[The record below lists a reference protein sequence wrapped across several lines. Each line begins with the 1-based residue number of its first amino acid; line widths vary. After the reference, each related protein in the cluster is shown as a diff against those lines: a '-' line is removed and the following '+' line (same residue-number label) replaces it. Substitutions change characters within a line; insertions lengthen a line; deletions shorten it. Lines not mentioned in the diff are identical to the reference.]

1 MNEQNLY
8 ERVEP
13 DDPRRCQH
21 MIPSKGQCPL
31 VQVEGS
37 KFCVN
42 HGGSIALKREKDKI
56 LRNYRLN
63 KFHQEIKEKS
73 DSSEIKSLRDE
84 IGILRHIMQEKLNA
98 CQDTHDLLLQS
109 GPISDLVMK
118 IDKVVVSCNR
128 LENQLGGML
137 DTTQAFQFAAEVVD
151 IVGKH
156 VDDEEALA
164 AISDDLAQTITR
176 LTTR

>member
-1 MNEQNLY
+1 MNEQNLH

-21 MIPSKGQCPL
+21 VIPNRGQCIL

-37 KFCVN
+37 KFCIN
-42 HGGSIALKREKDKI
+42 HGGSIALKQAKTAT

-63 KFHQEIKEKS
+63 KFHQEIREKS

-84 IGILRHIMQEKLNA
+84 IGILRHILQEKINQ
-98 CQDTHDLLLQS
+98 CNDTHDLLLQS

-128 LENQLGGML
+128 LETQLGGML
-137 DTTQAFQFAAEVVD
+137 DTTQAFQLAAEF
-151 IVGKH
+151 IEIISKY
-156 VDDEEALA
+156 VDDEEALS
-164 AISDDLAQTITR
+164 AISNEFSQTISR
-176 LTTR
+176 PTTR

>member
-1 MNEQNLY
+1 MQPNLY
-8 ERVEP
+8 ERVE
-13 DDPRRCQH
+13 DHDPRRCQH
-21 MIPSKGQCPL
+21 VIPSRGQCNL

-37 KFCVN
+37 KFCIN
-42 HGGSIALKREKDKI
+42 HGGSIALKQAENKS

-63 KFHQEIKEKS
+63 KFHNEIREKS

-84 IGILRHIMQEKLNA
+84 IGILRHILQEKINFCNDA
-98 CQDTHDLLLQS
+98 HDLLLQS

-128 LENQLGGML
+128 LETQLGGML
-137 DTTQAFQFAAEVVD
+137 DTTQAFQFAAEMIDVVS
-151 IVGKH
+151 KH
-156 VDDEEALA
+156 VEDEEALA
-164 AISDDLAQTITR
+164 AIADELAATIKR